1 MNKLLIGVLALGSI
15 SAYATE
21 FKVVCAGALT
31 NQREDVVTLITKSLN
46 SQIKSL
52 GERVSDVSVPV
63 SNNFTN
69 YQSTCV
75 TVKLKD

>member
-1 MNKLLIGVLALGSI
+1 MNKLKIGVLALGSI

-52 GERVSDVSVPV
+52 GKQIVK
-63 SNNFTN
+63 FT
-69 YQSTCV
+69 
-75 TVKLKD
+75 L